1 MFARSP
7 GRILKNGMSQTI
19 EAIMHLETTCTKP
32 VVSYEEASFTK
43 PDLRKV
49 ANSSEDQGKVGGP
62 NGI

>member
-1 MFARSP
+1 
-7 GRILKNGMSQTI
+7 MSQTI